1 VAGGFDLLSVSLNR
15 SLGEW
20 DNRFTLPN
28 SRVAAMPTVRLS
40 RAGDGISVV
49 HHYEK

>member
-1 VAGGFDLLSVSLNR
+1 VAGGFGLLSVSLNR

-40 RAGDGISVV
+40 RTDDGISLVN
-49 HHYEK
+49 YYKK